1 MDDTIPVTTDT
12 TPGSV
17 SAPTD
22 PVRLARLLTF
32 VFPATTAM
40 YALFNGIGVILLPA
54 QVAQLA
60 PDHKVGELALLT
72 TLGAVASM
80 IALPAG
86 GALSDRTRSRFGRRT
101 PWLLAMAGVS
111 ALLTVAM
118 GLSTGLT
125 ALAILVPILWFT
137 ANFYGGA
144 ISAILPDRVPVARR
158 GIASAVIGLG
168 TPIGILLGVNLAS
181 RVSQLWAYTVLA
193 LVLLVTTLALVAGA
207 REPSSLHLVTER
219 KKDRGST
226 TAAVRAFFRAFAHRD
241 FALAFASRFGLF
253 LAYFTVSGYL
263 FFAVQDYVGA
273 KNVPGG
279 NVALAVSTLSTVSF
293 GTWIAVAT
301 LCGWLADKLDRR
313 KLFIA
318 ISAIGLGLSQVIPI
332 VSHSW
337 GAMLAYSA
345 VSGASLGTYFAVDL
359 AVMSLV
365 LPDKESEGR
374 DFAILNVATGLPQ
387 LAAPAIAGSLIGLG
401 GYGSLFLVSG
411 ASALVAGALAMCI
424 RSIR

>member
-1 MDDTIPVTTDT
+1 MDDTIPVSNDT
-12 TPGSV
+12 TPGRLL
-17 SAPTD
+17 APTD
-22 PVRLARLLTF
+22 PVRLGRLLAF

-54 QVAQLA
+54 QVARLA
-60 PDHKVGELALLT
+60 PDSKVGELALLT

-101 PWLLAMAGVS
+101 PWLLVMAGVS
-111 ALLTVAM
+111 ALLTIAM
-118 GLSTGLT
+118 GLSTGLA

-144 ISAILPDRVPVARR
+144 ISAILPDRVPAARR

-168 TPIGILLGVNLAS
+168 TPVGILLGVNLAGG
-181 RVSQLWAYTVLA
+181 VSQVWAYTVLA
-193 LVLLVTTLALVAGA
+193 LALFVTTLALVVGA

-219 KKDRGST
+219 PKDRGDVS
-226 TAAVRAFFRAFAHRD
+226 AAVRAFFRAFGHRD

-301 LCGWLADKLDRR
+301 LCGWLADRIDRR

-387 LAAPAIAGSLIGLG
+387 LVAPVVAGALISALG
-401 GYGSLFLVSG
+401 YSSLFLF
-411 ASALVAGALAMCI
+411 SAVFAVAAGALAMRI